1 MKISLILMAVLL
13 GGLMHLASAEECTAL
28 ASHSGKEAI
37 EYLQTVNGDARTRSC
52 VFAAFQD
59 IASLPPEQA
68 TPLLIKY
75 LDYERPLTDSEK
87 QGVFLTSD
95 RGNLYPAVQALFN
108 IGSLHRGA
116 VEPLL
121 ITYLGEDHSGDEQGF
136 KSGVYLL
143 YVLRHTPA
151 AIEDL
156 KARWTKTTDPAV
168 SQRLHAA
175 AQALL
180 KWCLPRETCEDAA
193 K

>member
-1 MKISLILMAVLL
+1 MKISLTVTAVLL
-13 GGLMHLASAEECTAL
+13 GGLMRFSSAQECTAL

-37 EYLQTVNGDARTRSC
+37 AYLQTVTGDARTISC
-52 VFAAFQD
+52 VFTAFQG
-59 IASLPPEQA
+59 IASLPPDQA
-68 TPLLIKY
+68 VPVLIKY
-75 LDYERPLTDSEK
+75 LGYERPLLDSEK
-87 QGVFLTSD
+87 HGVFLTMD

-121 ITYLGEDHSGDEQGF
+121 LTYLGEDHDEQGF

-168 SQRLHAA
+168 SQRLHEA
-175 AQALL
+175 AQALMN
-180 KWCLPRETCEDAA
+180 WCLPRKMCEDAA